1 MTLCETAFRE
11 INRKQRA
18 NLPPVKYYK
27 RAIVDRLTDFEEA
40 ILGYDE
46 EMAMEEASRCLQCPR
61 PQPCMIGCPAGND
74 LPTAMWH
81 ISQGEFIQAARV
93 FSETSPLIE
102 VCGRVCPNLCQES
115 CSESSRRG
123 PISIG
128 KLEAFVADEARLA
141 GALAIEVSDDK
152 SGKRI
157 AVVGSGPAGIT
168 VAEDLVKR
176 GHDVTVYEAWPVPG
190 GVLIYGIPSFKLDK
204 RVVLL
209 KIDDL
214 KEAGVE
220 FVTNTR
226 IGEKI
231 TIDDLQRE
239 YDAVFLGTGAG
250 VEAKMNIPG
259 EELTNIYSS
268 TDFLIRA
275 NVPPYM
281 LPPGRRDVPYVGQH
295 VAVIGGGDTAVDCAR
310 SARRLGADD
319 VTIVYRRTEA
329 EMPGNRA
336 ERYTCLEEGVK
347 IEYLQAPVEYI
358 GDEKGRVKAMK
369 VIRMEL
375 GEPDSSGR
383 RRPVP
388 IEGSEFDQEV
398 DSVALAVGY
407 WPDPFLGEQTAELT
421 THRWGLIKTDEE
433 VGATSREGVFAAGDN
448 VHGPDLVITAVLGA
462 HKAAES
468 IDAYLNAQEISPGD
482 FILVRASLGGFRCF
496 YLNKDDLRVCSNLE
510 KLHCSHDPLNLVKE
524 IFFCKFHHISGHL
537 TGVELTTGV
546 SNHL

>member
-1 MTLCETAFRE
+1 MSLGDTAFHE
-11 INRKQRA
+11 ISRKQRA
-18 NLPPVKYYK
+18 NEAPVKYYK
-27 RAIVDRLTDFEEA
+27 RAVEDRIADFDEA
-40 ILGYDE
+40 ILGYDA
-46 EMAMEEASRCLQCPR
+46 EMAMEEASRCLQCPL
-61 PQPCMIGCPAGND
+61 PQPCMTGCPAGND
-74 LPTAMWH
+74 LATAMWH
-81 ISQGEFIQAARV
+81 ISQGEFIEAALV

-115 CSESSRRG
+115 CAQSSRRG

-128 KLEAFVADEARLA
+128 KLEEFIADEARLA
-141 GALAIEVSDDK
+141 GALAIKVPEK
-152 SGKRI
+152 KTGKQV

-168 VAEDLVKR
+168 VAEDLIKK
-176 GHDVTVYEAWPVPG
+176 GHEVTIYEAWPVPG

-214 KEAGVE
+214 KEAGVR

-226 IGEKI
+226 IGEQI

-250 VEAKMNIPG
+250 VEASMNIPG
-259 EELTNIYSS
+259 EDLENIYSS

-281 LPPGRRDVPYVGQH
+281 LPPGRREVPYVGKRM
-295 VAVIGGGDTAVDCAR
+295 AVIGGGDTAVDCAR
-310 SARRLGADD
+310 SAIRLGADD
-319 VTIVYRRTEA
+319 VTIVYRRTEL

-347 IEYLQAPVEYI
+347 IKYLQAPVEYI
-358 GDEKGRVKAMK
+358 ADENGNVKAMK

-388 IEGSEFDQEV
+388 VEGSEFIQEI

-407 WPDPFLGEQTAELT
+407 WPDPFLSEKTSDLV

-433 VGATSREGVFAAGDN
+433 IGATSREGVFAAGDN

-462 HKAAES
+462 HKAAQS
-468 IDAYLNAQEISPGD
+468 MDAYLNSEPIPWLAVE
-482 FILVRASLGGFRCF
+482 
-496 YLNKDDLRVCSNLE
+496 E
-510 KLHCSHDPLNLVKE
+510 K
-524 IFFCKFHHISGHL
+524 
-537 TGVELTTGV
+537 
-546 SNHL
+546 